1 MMKISADAITWNL
14 GDNSFRRKALIHD
27 YRVLLEELYYLNNEH
42 PNVWNSTVQSL
53 YYANVRA
60 NDDIHILSTV
70 TEDDKMAKMGRTFSS
85 GLFKLGFCNKKRKL
99 SNIGL
104 QFLGKK
110 NLNLDDF
117 ENRLNL
123 KSDNIIFLR
132 QLLKLYIWDEGAEK
146 AFNPFIFLIVMLN
159 KYEYLTK
166 QEFEAIIQI
175 SSGKI
180 NFQEIIEKFEDVRL
194 NKITLD
200 EFFNNNVEGNDFSNE
215 VNKFIND
222 DNLDEK
228 LFEKVFFNRK
238 TALSK
243 KEYLNFYNILIDYKK
258 DKYNEEKLSLLIKSI
273 KSEVIKKAFGTS
285 SIFDTRRLKKIDCN
299 TFNNRYKNVKLLS
312 YYGKDFRN
320 EFVKIFLDS
329 KREDIVKEYRDMTY
343 RVFNTTGI
351 IETRNNI
358 IKINNLYAK
367 EYFKLVNDFLNI
379 TLNSKEQCKIEEVL
393 SSIEILKINK
403 VLETD
408 KSIREK
414 YGLSNEIDIISYINK
429 KENDDFKNFI
439 LREFKKEKIINILN
453 LIKVRNDIEVCKLV
467 TDQTTVPTIFEYI
480 LGIAWLYISE
490 FKIDLLSSL
499 NLTLDSSYYPL
510 SHATGGDGDIIIN
523 YEDPKKHKLMLEVT
537 LMDKNTQKRGEL
549 EPVIRHSVNLG
560 IESDENVYSIFV
572 ANELDNNVINI
583 FRACNLLNLESSKN
597 KGKYINS
604 TKIVALKID
613 EVIKLLEKEIS
624 YKHIFENIENEF
636 INDNIQR
643 INSQWREKFVKRIFE
658 V

>member
-1 MMKISADAITWNL
+1 MMKIGADAITWNL
-14 GDNSFRRKALIHD
+14 GDTSFRRKALIHD
-27 YRVLLEELYYLNNEH
+27 YRILLEELYSLNNKQ
-42 PNVWNSTVQSL
+42 PNIWDSVVQSV

-60 NDDIHILSTV
+60 NEDIHILSTV
-70 TEDDKMAKMGRTFSS
+70 TEDDKMAKMGRTFTS
-85 GLFKLGFCNKKRKL
+85 GLFKLGFCDKKRQL

-110 NLNLDDF
+110 NLNLDEF

-123 KSDNIIFLR
+123 KDDNIIFLR

-146 AFNPFIFLIVMLN
+146 AFNPFIFLIIMLN

-166 QEFEAIIQI
+166 QEFETIIQI

-180 NFQEIIEKFEDVRL
+180 NFHEIIEKFEDVRL
-194 NKITLD
+194 NKIALE
-200 EFFNNNVEGNDFSNE
+200 EFFYNNMEGNDFSNE

-228 LFEKVFFNRK
+228 LFERVFFNRK
-238 TALSK
+238 TSLSK

-258 DKYNEEKLSLLIKSI
+258 DRYNEKKMKLLIKYI
-273 KSEVIKKAFGTS
+273 KSDVIKKAFGTS
-285 SIFDTRRLKKIDCN
+285 NIFDTRKLKKIDCN
-299 TFNNRYKNVKLLS
+299 TFNNIYKDVKLLS
-312 YYGKDFRN
+312 CDGKDFRN
-320 EFVKIFLDS
+320 EFVKKFLEA

-367 EYFKLVNDFLNI
+367 EYFKLANDFLNI
-379 TLNSKEQCKIEEVL
+379 TLNSKDQCKIESVL
-393 SSIEILKINK
+393 SSVEILNINK
-403 VLETD
+403 VWETD
-408 KSIREK
+408 KIIREK

-429 KENDDFKNFI
+429 KENDDFKKFI
-439 LREFKKEKIINILN
+439 LREFKKEKVINILN
-453 LIKVRNDIEVCKLV
+453 LIKVRNDSEVFKLV
-467 TDQTTVPTIFEYI
+467 TDQTTVPAIFEYI

-510 SHATGGDGDIIIN
+510 SYAAGGDGDITIN
-523 YEDPKKHKLMLEVT
+523 YEEPKKHKLMLEVT
-537 LMDKNTQKRGEL
+537 LMDRNTQKRGEL

-597 KGKYINS
+597 KGEYINGV
-604 TKIVALKID
+604 KIVALKID
-613 EVIKLLEKEIS
+613 EVIKLLEKDIH
-624 YKHIFENIENEF
+624 YKYIFKNIENEF

-643 INSQWREKFVKRIFE
+643 INSQWREKFVKNILI
-658 V
+658 

>member
-27 YRVLLEELYYLNNEH
+27 YRVLLEELYSLNNEH
-42 PNVWNSTVQSL
+42 PNIWNPTVQSV

-85 GLFKLGFCNKKRKL
+85 GLFKLGFCDKKRKL

-110 NLNLDDF
+110 KLNLDDF

-132 QLLKLYIWDEGAEK
+132 QLLKLYIWDEGAKK
-146 AFNPFIFLIVMLN
+146 AFNPFIFLIIMLN

-194 NKITLD
+194 NKINLD

-228 LFEKVFFNRK
+228 LFERVFFNRK

-258 DKYNEEKLSLLIKSI
+258 DKHNEEKLSLLIKSI

-312 YYGKDFRN
+312 YDGKDFRN
-320 EFVKIFLDS
+320 EFVKNFLDS

-408 KSIREK
+408 KRIREK

-510 SHATGGDGDIIIN
+510 SHAAGGDGDIIIN
-523 YEDPKKHKLMLEVT
+523 YEEPKKHKLMLEVT
-537 LMDKNTQKRGEL
+537 LMDRNTQKRGEL

-613 EVIKLLEKEIS
+613 EVIKLLEKDIS
-624 YKHIFENIENEF
+624 YNHIFENIENEF